1 MWRDAMETRFLTAIL
16 RSSAIAYGALAA
28 ISTLSAQDVAWE
40 LGRTIDGQ
48 PDLQGVWANNTI
60 TPIERPEAFAD
71 KEFLTDEDVKFLKQR
86 VIDIAE
92 EDGDALFGG
101 GVLSAALTGDTV
113 SYDPSTG
120 NYDQSWLA
128 DRSVHRRT
136 SQITDP
142 SSGKYPSRTEEAI
155 AMSNAAAQRRVD
167 HPADSWLDRPLTER
181 CISYGAPYLG
191 SGYNSYWQ
199 IVQSKDHIV
208 IVQEM
213 IHDVRVIP
221 LIKKF
226 TLDGS
231 IKLWH
236 GDSRGYWDGDTL
248 VIETANYSDKSGY
261 GPKTSAKYNV
271 EYLTRINKKE
281 LRYEIITDD
290 PGAFSAPYTREI
302 VFDHS
307 PDPIYEYACH
317 EGNYGMEYIL
327 SGHRAEERFALKEEN

>member
-1 MWRDAMETRFLTAIL
+1 MWRNALETKFLTAIL
-16 RSSAIAYGALAA
+16 RSSAIACGALLV
-28 ISTLSAQDVAWE
+28 ISTLSAQGVAWE
-40 LGRTIDGQ
+40 LGRTIDDQ

-71 KEFLTDEDVKFLKQR
+71 KEFLTDEDIKFLKQR
-86 VIDIAE
+86 VVDIAE

-142 SSGKYPSRTEEAI
+142 SSGKYPSRTDEAI
-155 AMSNAAAQRRVD
+155 VMGNAAAQRRID

-199 IVQSKDHIV
+199 IVQSKNHVV

-221 LIKKF
+221 LIEKF
-226 TLDGS
+226 TLDES

-248 VIETANYSDKSGY
+248 VIETANYSDESGY
-261 GPKTSAKYNV
+261 GPKSSIKHNV
-271 EYLTRINKKE
+271 EYLTRISEKE
-281 LRYEIITDD
+281 LRYEIITND
-290 PGAFSAPYTREI
+290 PGVFAAPYTREI

-327 SGHRAEERFALKEEN
+327 SGHRAEERFALEEEN